1 MGKKNTHIDIV
12 EQMVEMSTEEKT
24 PSILDLPVAETVDYL
39 AEFEAH
45 LRGRDISS
53 ATVRAYMIGTKNFV
67 EWFKLKTGKAFE
79 PVIVTS
85 FDVRLWRDEH
95 LAKTLAAA
103 SVNNYLSGLSA
114 FMAWAKDAKYI
125 EKDPTDGI
133 SGIKLQDKPLKWLER
148 PEQYKL
154 LRAVDEHVQLGELRA
169 AGDETAPSNL
179 WPKRDKAIFYVLF
192 GAGLRREEAASLD
205 VGDIEINPRS
215 GRLTVRQGK
224 GNKTR
229 AVSLNKDTRKAL
241 QAWLDVRSH
250 VAGDEETALFISQ
263 KGGRLSKRACAGR
276 IYVLADR
283 AGMEDVHPHTLRHCF
298 GKNLVDAGVGL
309 ERVAALMGHENLD
322 TTRLYTMPSE
332 ADLQAAVE
340 RTNWSD

>member
-1 MGKKNTHIDIV
+1 LSI
-12 EQMVEMSTEEKT
+12 EEKA
-24 PSILDLPVAETVDYL
+24 PSILDLPVAETVDYM

-53 ATVRAYMIGTKNFV
+53 ATVRAYVIGASNFV
-67 EWFKLKTGKAFE
+67 EWFELNNGKGFQ
-79 PVIVTS
+79 PVNVTS
-85 FDVRLWRDEH
+85 FDVRMWRDD
-95 LAKTLAAA
+95 LAKRLAAA
-103 SVNNYLSGLSA
+103 SVNNYLSGFSA
-114 FMAWAKDAKYI
+114 FAAWAQTTGHAQH
-125 EKDPTDGI
+125 DPTDGI
-133 SGIKLQDKPLKWLER
+133 GGLKIQDKPLKWLER

-154 LRAVDEHVQLGELRA
+154 LRAIDENVQLGELRA
-169 AGDETAPSNL
+169 AGDEAAPSNL

-192 GAGLRREEAASLD
+192 GAGLRISEAAALD

-215 GRLTVRQGK
+215 GKLIVRQGK

-229 AVSLNKDTRKAL
+229 TVPLNKDTRKAL
-241 QAWLDVRSH
+241 SAWLEVRGH
-250 VAGDEETALFISQ
+250 VAADDETALFISQ

-283 AGMEDVHPHTLRHCF
+283 GGMEDIHPHTLRHCF

-340 RTNWSD
+340 KTNWSD